1 MMEVAF
7 GIACV
12 AAGAAGGLAGWLW
25 VERRRLAR
33 ARDELG
39 SQVESQRQAL
49 SDRDRELALANQKLA
64 ALDEKQADLQK
75 LLEEAKGQF
84 KDTFDAL
91 AGKALKGSTD
101 EFLKL
106 AREVFEAEQQR
117 QGKHLEA
124 NRLAVE
130 NLVKPVK
137 ESLTRYQQTLAEAEK
152 QRQEAFGSLRQQA
165 EALSAG
171 QQELNAQTGK
181 LVQALRRPEVRGRWG
196 EMQMERLFEL
206 AGMTEHVDY
215 DEQAT
220 ADTGEGP
227 SVRPDFVIRLPNE
240 RVIVIDVKTPVDAY
254 LDAMEATEAGPRAEH
269 LERHARQLKQA
280 ASNLAS
286 KGYWERISGSPEF
299 VVMFIPGEA
308 MLYAA
313 AQHDARLMDWA
324 MERNVIL
331 ATPTLLLALLKTVH
345 MGWRERSLA
354 DNAER
359 IAEAGRDLHERLAVV
374 AEHMD
379 KLGRQ
384 VDRTVDH
391 YNKLVGSVEGRLMPA
406 ARRFSELEADS
417 NKSLPERLTP
427 VDAAVRPVS
436 EASLPVGRGGDE
448 GEA

>member
-1 MMEVAF
+1 MELALAILGV
-7 GIACV
+7 V
-12 AAGAAGGLAGWLW
+12 AGAALGCAAWLY
-25 VERRRLAR
+25 VDRRRLAR
-33 ARDELG
+33 RRDDLAA
-39 SQVESQRQAL
+39 QVEHQRQAL
-49 SDRDRELALANQKLA
+49 SDRERDLALAQQKLE

-75 LLEEAKGQF
+75 LLDEAKAQF

-106 AREVFEAEQQR
+106 ARQVFEAEQQK
-117 QGKHLEA
+117 QGKNLEA
-124 NRLAVE
+124 NRQAVE
-130 NLVKPVK
+130 NLIKPVK
-137 ESLTRYQQTLAEAEK
+137 ESLTQYQQTLAQAEK
-152 QRQEAFGSLRQQA
+152 QRQEAYGSLKQQA
-165 EALSAG
+165 EALATG
-171 QQELNAQTGK
+171 QQQLNDQTGK

-220 ADTGEGP
+220 ADSGEGP

-254 LDAMEATEAGPRAEH
+254 LDAMEATDEQTRTEH
-269 LERHARQLKQA
+269 LKRHARQLKQA

-286 KGYWERISGSPEF
+286 KGYWDRISGSPEF

-313 AQHDARLMDWA
+313 AQHDAELMDWA
-324 MERNVIL
+324 MRQNVIL

-354 DNAER
+354 DNAEK

-374 AEHMD
+374 AEHLE
-379 KLGRQ
+379 KLGKQ
-384 VDRTVDH
+384 VDRTVDQ
-391 YNKLVGSVEGRLMPA
+391 YNKLVGSVDSRLMPA
-406 ARRFSELEADS
+406 ARRFTELKADS
-417 NKSLPERLTP
+417 NKKLPEQLTP

-436 EASLPVGRGGDE
+436 EASLPATADH
-448 GEA
+448 GEV